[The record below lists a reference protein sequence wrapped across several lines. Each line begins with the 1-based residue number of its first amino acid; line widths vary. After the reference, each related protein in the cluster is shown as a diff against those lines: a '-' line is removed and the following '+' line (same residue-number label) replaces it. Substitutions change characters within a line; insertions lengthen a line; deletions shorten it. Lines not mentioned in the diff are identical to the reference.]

1 MTASLATSRTPS
13 RPRSRGAP
21 FEEESPIRINVST
34 TYIPEVFLRMVNPVG
49 GNGDIATACLALRL
63 KNSVDEAPSR

>member
-1 MTASLATSRTPS
+1 MTASLAISGTPS
-13 RPRSRGAP
+13 HPRRRGAP
-21 FEEESPIRINVST
+21 FQEESPIRVNVST
-34 TYIPEVFLRMVNPVG
+34 TYIPEVFLRTVNPVG

>member
-1 MTASLATSRTPS
+1 MTASLAISGTPS
-13 RPRSRGAP
+13 HPRRRGAP
-21 FEEESPIRINVST
+21 FQEEWPIRINVST
-34 TYIPEVFLRMVNPVG
+34 TYIPEVFLRMVNLVG